1 MITKAHLAPL
11 ALALLVPLAACG
23 SKQGSS
29 GPAEGGGLTGA
40 PQGDGAGHDTNP
52 QGVAYPA
59 QHLGHA
65 ARGMDGAHRP
75 NATPGSVMPN
85 YKFLGYPGGDPSK
98 GLQTVAL
105 ADYFDPTAS
114 KYKVIHLIA
123 AASWCG
129 ACDDETKAL
138 LATLATAQSDYRARG
153 VVYLVAL
160 IEGDAANFGATQKD
174 LDSWLTTHKTPFTA
188 MLDPEAAQ
196 LGVFFN
202 ADTVPF
208 NADLD
213 ARSMEILDAQTGYE
227 DPNLVT
233 VWIDFVNGSA
243 PAYL

>member
-1 MITKAHLAPL
+1 MAVAV
-11 ALALLVPLAACG
+11 LVAACG
-23 SKQGSS
+23 SKQGAPGASD
-29 GPAEGGGLTGA
+29 PTGGGLTGA
-40 PQGDGAGHDTNP
+40 PQEDGLGHDTNP
-52 QGVAYPA
+52 QGAPYPT
-59 QHLGHA
+59 QNLGRA
-65 ARGMDGAHRP
+65 ARGTDAAHRP
-75 NATPGSVMPN
+75 NTTPGSVMPN
-85 YKFLGYPGGDPSK
+85 YKFLGYPGGDSTK

-105 ADYFDPTAS
+105 ADYFDPAGA

-138 LATLATAQSDYRARG
+138 LATLATASTDYRTKG

-174 LDSWLTTHKTPFTA
+174 LDLWISTHETPFTA
-188 MLDPEAAQ
+188 MLDPEAQ
-196 LGVFFN
+196 RLGVFFD

-227 DPNLVT
+227 DPNQVATWL
-233 VWIDFVNGSA
+233 DFVNANA
-243 PAYL
+243 PAYR